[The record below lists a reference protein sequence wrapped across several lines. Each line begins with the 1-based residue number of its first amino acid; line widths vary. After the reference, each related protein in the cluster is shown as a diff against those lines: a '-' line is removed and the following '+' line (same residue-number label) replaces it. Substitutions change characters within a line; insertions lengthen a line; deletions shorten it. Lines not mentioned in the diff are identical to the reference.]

1 MPPKLI
7 FIRHAQA
14 LHNVDKDYEIPDP
27 DITEL
32 GREQSGTLCK
42 HLQETLPRKLDIDLI
57 IVSPM
62 RRCIQTAQIGLGYLI
77 DPPPGGRKVPV
88 VAHAGWQ
95 ENSAKPC
102 DTGSSLE
109 ALAKEFPFVDFS
121 AVDPVFPD
129 KTSPAGAAYAHDR
142 RAILARGQACLADL
156 RARPERVVAVVSH
169 SGFLRAGVCGWWFS
183 NADYRVF
190 DFADD
195 GPADAPASEPYR
207 LVQSESTMSGGLGT
221 CWTQPVALG
230 HALPESDPAPA
241 QPN

>member
-32 GREQSGTLCK
+32 GKEQSRTLCK
-42 HLQETLPRKLDIDLI
+42 HLQETLPGKLEVDLI

-62 RRCIQTAQIGLGYLI
+62 RRCIQTAQIGLGFLI

-95 ENSAKPC
+95 ENSTKPC
-102 DTGSSLE
+102 DTGSPLE
-109 ALAKEFPFVDFS
+109 ALEKEFPFVDFS
-121 AVDPVFPD
+121 SVDPVFPD
-129 KTSPAGAAYAHDR
+129 KTSPAAAAYAHDR
-142 RAILARGQACLADL
+142 RAILDRGQACLGDL
-156 RARPERVVAVVSH
+156 HSRPEKVVAVVSH

-190 DFADD
+190 DFAER
-195 GPADAPASEPYR
+195 PADAPAGAPYR
-207 LVQSESTMSGGLGT
+207 LVQSESTTSGGLGT
-221 CWTQPVALG
+221 CSTRPVVLG
-230 HALPESDPAPA
+230 RGLPESDPVPA